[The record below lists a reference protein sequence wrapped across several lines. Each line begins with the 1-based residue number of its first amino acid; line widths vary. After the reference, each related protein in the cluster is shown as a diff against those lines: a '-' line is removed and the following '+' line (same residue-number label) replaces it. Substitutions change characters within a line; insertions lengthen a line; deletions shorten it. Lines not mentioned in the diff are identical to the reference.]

1 MIDILK
7 NAWKFKVKPLNIV
20 KIYESSIKNNVKIL
34 QNIQKKSVLFPV
46 LKSNA
51 YGHWLKEVSKIF
63 KNIDVPYIAV
73 DSFPEYEIVKKYSW
87 KRVLILWETFTENY
101 QYYDFKKA
109 TFCISSL
116 ETLQELVG
124 FKEKIKVHLF
134 LNTWMN
140 REGFSNYELS
150 TALNIIS
157 NSHLELEWVLSHFS
171 SADEKDFS
179 CSEEQIKIFKKM
191 YRKIENEGFRPKY
204 RHIWASAGTLKV
216 RDDFFNAF
224 RPGISI
230 FWINPLDEKDDC
242 FSYGEKLTPAMEI
255 FSTITKV
262 QKVDENQWI
271 SYNHTYITKNKEE
284 IAVIPFGYYE
294 WFSRKFSDKLSIDLW
309 GFMWKIRG
317 RVCMNLSIIAL
328 EKKKEIWDRFCILT
342 REKNKKNNIYNW
354 AKIWETIPYEVMVK
368 IHPSIHREIVKKE
381 S

>member
-7 NAWKFKVKPLNIV
+7 NAWKFKVQPLNTV
-20 KIYESSIKNNVKIL
+20 KIYESAIINNVKIL
-34 QNIQKKSVLFPV
+34 QNTQKKSVLFPV

-51 YGHWLKEVSKIF
+51 YGHGLKEVSKIF

-87 KRVLILWETFTENY
+87 KKVLILWETFTQNY

-124 FKEKIKVHLF
+124 FKEKIKIHLF
-134 LNTWMN
+134 LNTGMN
-140 REGFSNYELS
+140 REWFSEYELMA
-150 TALNIIS
+150 ALNIIS
-157 NSHLELEWVLSHFS
+157 ESRLELEWVLSHFS
-171 SADEKDFS
+171 SADENDFS
-179 CSEEQIKIFKKM
+179 TSEAQIKLFKKM
-191 YRKIENEGFRPKY
+191 YRKIENEWFRPKY

-224 RPGISI
+224 RPWISI
-230 FWINPLDEKDDC
+230 FWINPLDEKDDYFWC
-242 FSYGEKLTPAMEI
+242 AEKLEPAMEV
-255 FSTITKV
+255 FSTITKI

-271 SYNHTYITKNKEE
+271 SYNHTYISKEKEE

-294 WFSRKFSDKLSIDLW
+294 WFSRKFSNILPIDMGW
-309 GFMWKIRG
+309 FMWKIRG
-317 RVCMNLSIIAL
+317 RVCMNLTIISL
-328 EKKKEIWDRFCILT
+328 ENKKEIWTQVCLLS
-342 REKNKKNNIYNW
+342 REPNAENNLYSW
-354 AKIWETIPYEVMVK
+354 AKVAETIPYEVMVK